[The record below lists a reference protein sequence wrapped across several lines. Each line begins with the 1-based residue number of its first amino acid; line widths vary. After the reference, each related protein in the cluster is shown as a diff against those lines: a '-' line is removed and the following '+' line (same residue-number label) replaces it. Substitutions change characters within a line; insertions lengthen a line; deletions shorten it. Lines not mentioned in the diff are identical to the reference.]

1 VNVAALVAYDGTPF
15 AGFQRQS
22 PDKGPTVQ
30 GAIEEAI
37 QRIAGVATTIEGA
50 GRTDSG
56 VHAAGQVISFQTSAR
71 LTPPDWQRA
80 LNALLPRA
88 IAVRAARAVDDG
100 FRARHSA
107 LARGYRYRVL
117 CDATRDPL
125 RERYAWRVARR
136 LDVPAM
142 RDAARSLLGEHD
154 FAAFGSSPHDGRG
167 DGFHGHTVRTMLAAA
182 CEQRPICPGALAAGA
197 AGESGAEPDGAELEG
212 AAVAVEFHFTANAF
226 LSGMVR
232 RLVGTLALV
241 GAGRLTVADFQ
252 AILAARDK
260 AHPGAA
266 APACGLCL
274 THVAYPPGSVTW

>member
-1 VNVAALVAYDGTPF
+1 MECRVNVAALVAYDGTSF

-22 PDKGPTVQ
+22 LDKGPTVQ
-30 GAIEEAI
+30 GAIEAAI

-56 VHAAGQVISFQTSAR
+56 VHASGQVISFQTSAS
-71 LTPPDWQRA
+71 LAPADWQRA
-80 LNALLPRA
+80 LNALLPHE
-88 IAVRAARAVDDG
+88 IAVRAACAVDDA
-100 FRARHSA
+100 FRARRSA
-107 LARGYRYRVL
+107 LSRGYRYRVL

-125 RERYAWRVARR
+125 RERYAWRHPRR

-142 RDAARSLLGEHD
+142 RDAARSLLSEHD
-154 FAAFGSSPHDGRG
+154 FAAFGSSPQDRRA
-167 DGFHGHTVRTMLAAA
+167 DGFRGHTVRTMLVAECVSRPA
-182 CEQRPICPGALAAGA
+182 CAGS
-197 AGESGAEPDGAELEG
+197 SGAEPAAEPGGE
-212 AAVAVEFHFTANAF
+212 AVEVEFHFTANAF

-241 GAGRLTVADFQ
+241 GAGKLTVADFQ

-274 THVAYPPGSVTW
+274 THVAYPPGSVIW

>member
-1 VNVAALVAYDGTPF
+1 MNVAALVAYDGTAF

-30 GAIEEAI
+30 GAIEQAI

-56 VHAAGQVISFQTSAR
+56 VHASGQVISFQTSAR

-80 LNALLPRA
+80 LNALLPRE

-125 RERYAWRVARR
+125 RERYAWRVSHR

-142 RDAARSLLGEHD
+142 REAARSLLGEHD
-154 FAAFGSSPHDGRG
+154 FAAFGSSPHDRR
-167 DGFHGHTVRTMLAAA
+167 DDSFRGHTVRTMLATA
-182 CEQRPICPGALAAGA
+182 CEQCLTCPGSPEVEL
-197 AGESGAEPDGAELEG
+197 AGESGTKPERE
-212 AAVAVEFHFTANAF
+212 AVAVEFRFTANAF

-232 RLVGTLALV
+232 RLAGTLALV
-241 GAGRLTVADFQ
+241 GAGKLTVADFQ

>member
-30 GAIEEAI
+30 GVIEEAI
-37 QRIAGVATTIEGA
+37 QRIAGVAATIEGA

-56 VHAAGQVISFQTSAR
+56 VHASGQVISFQTSAR

-80 LNALLPRA
+80 LNARLPRE
-88 IAVRAARAVDDG
+88 IAVRAACAVDDG
-100 FRARHSA
+100 FRARHTA
-107 LARGYRYRVL
+107 LSRGYRYRVL

-125 RERYAWRVARR
+125 RERYAWRVSHR

-142 RDAARSLLGEHD
+142 REAVRSLLGEHD
-154 FAAFGSSPHDGRG
+154 FAAFGSSPHDRRD
-167 DGFHGHTVRTMLAAA
+167 DGFRGHTVRTMLAAA
-182 CEQRPICPGALAAGA
+182 CEQRLALPGPPT
-197 AGESGAEPDGAELEG
+197 GETAAEPGTELERE
-212 AAVAVEFHFTANAF
+212 VVEVEVRFTANAF

-241 GAGRLTVADFQ
+241 GVGKLTVADFQ

-274 THVAYPPGSVTW
+274 THVAYPPGSITW